1 MGADNMGFMNYI
13 ADVMALPKDVVL
25 DLPKISVC
33 GDREVFIE
41 NHKGLLEYT
50 QSCIRVRMNDGI
62 INIFGS
68 ELKIIVMETDRM
80 VIDGVFERVEY
91 EKIGRK
97 SKNVQK
103 NL

>member
-1 MGADNMGFMNYI
+1 MGLKNYI
-13 ADVMALPKDVVL
+13 ADAMSLPKDVVL

-33 GDREVFIE
+33 GDREVFVE

-50 QSCIRVRMNDGI
+50 QSCIRVRMNDGMV
-62 INIFGS
+62 NIFGS
-68 ELKIIVMETDRM
+68 DLKIVVLETDRM
-80 VIDGVFERVEY
+80 VIDGVFERIEY

-97 SKNVQK
+97 VKNVQK

>member
-1 MGADNMGFMNYI
+1 MGFMNYI

-50 QSCIRVRMNDGI
+50 QSCIRVKMNDGI

>member
-1 MGADNMGFMNYI
+1 MGFMNYI